1 MILLR
6 HLPAAPRRHLPE
18 SLDPQRPGAIL
29 EHARLLLEEDVSTPA
44 SLTSWLAHRAE
55 FEAAVEEGLLV
66 ARLEVAEQPSDP
78 LRRAWLEHLHQDLG
92 AALEEMRHRLDEKVW
107 QAPAR
112 HHLKPDDRQWERALE
127 ARLSL
132 YREHNLALLDRLREL
147 EHAYLHLC
155 GRLVFPRCGQDCSP
169 AEARHLLAGSDGV
182 IRRAVWEA
190 RAAHLESLRAD
201 FEDMM
206 DEVLALRE
214 QVARNADQPTWN
226 HFRLARGET
235 FPQRPWDMASGAVD
249 GHGEPWD
256 IAPLAEPIPPLF
268 GDGPDSLDELAD
280 ALSYHAPRLAL
291 MLRHLLVHG
300 LLERPHKAPLVD
312 VDACFW
318 LPAHGLPLLRLDLVN
333 LDDRLE
339 HLLALVAR
347 GRHHMAAQMGQGRG
361 CLPGLVLWPRAE
373 DLQLARGAVAA
384 LLADVGRVAALAFT
398 QRQEVLR
405 KGEQAECLVRE
416 LWTNW
421 AHQEPGAGREER
433 RRRWL
438 DLQVRLHPGLAQGAH
453 QENLADTL
461 FLHGDFF
468 LPDWAPPSR
477 MEGISAPMDELG

>member
-18 SLDPQRPGAIL
+18 SLDTHRPGAIL
-29 EHARLLLEEDVSTPA
+29 DHAHFLLEQEVGTPA
-44 SLTSWLAHRAE
+44 SLGAWLAHRAE
-55 FEAAVEEGLLV
+55 FEAAVEESLLM

-92 AALEEMRHRLDEKVW
+92 AALEEMRHRLDEKLW

-112 HHLKPDDRQWERALE
+112 LHLKPEDRQWEALLE
-127 ARLSL
+127 ARLVL
-132 YREHNLALLDRLREL
+132 YREHNLALLDRMREL

-190 RAAHLESLRAD
+190 RATHLESLRPE

-214 QVARNADQPTWN
+214 QVARNADLPTWN
-226 HFRLARGET
+226 HFRQARGEA
-235 FPQRPWDMASGAVD
+235 FPLRSWDRAPRQVD
-249 GHGEPWD
+249 FHSAPWD
-256 IAPLAEPIPPLF
+256 IAPRAEELPALF
-268 GDGPDSLDELAD
+268 GEGQESLEELAD

-291 MLRHLLVHG
+291 MLRHLLVNG
-300 LLERPHKAPLVD
+300 LLERASKAPLVD

-318 LPAHGLPLLRLDLVN
+318 LPAHGLPLLRLDLLS

-347 GRHHMAAQMGQGRG
+347 GRHGMAAQAGLGRG
-361 CLPGLVLWPRAE
+361 CLPGLVMWPRAE
-373 DLQLARGAVAA
+373 DVQQARAA
-384 LLADVGRVAALAFT
+384 LAGLLQDVGRMAAAAFT
-398 QRQEVLR
+398 QRQETLR
-405 KGEQAECLVRE
+405 KGEHAEGLARE
-416 LWTNW
+416 CWTDW

-438 DLQVRLHPGLAQGAH
+438 DLQMRLHPGLDGRGHEGAV
-453 QENLADTL
+453 ADTL
-461 FLHGDFF
+461 FLHTDFF

-477 MEGISAPMDELG
+477 LVGLLPD